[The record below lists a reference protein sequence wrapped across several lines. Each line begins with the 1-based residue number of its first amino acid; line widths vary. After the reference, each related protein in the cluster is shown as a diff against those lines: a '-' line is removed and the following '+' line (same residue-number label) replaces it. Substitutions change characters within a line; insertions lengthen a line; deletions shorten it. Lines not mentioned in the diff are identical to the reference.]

1 MFPTDEPLAPLIG
14 YRPLAAGDLDC
25 VARVWLNG
33 WLSTG
38 IPLAEQPTFLT
49 LRARIEREIATG
61 RWHVTVAVVDGEL
74 VGFVAISPA
83 AGVVEQ
89 LFVAPEHHRQ
99 GIGLALL
106 TLARA
111 DMPNGS
117 SLWTHAENLGAAA
130 FYAKAGMTLVG
141 PGIHPKQGHPILT
154 FAFEPVDA

>member
-14 YRPLAAGDLDC
+14 YRPVAAGDLDY

-49 LRARIEREIATG
+49 LRARIERETVSG
-61 RWHVTVAVVDGEL
+61 RWQITVAVVDGEI

-117 SLWTHAENLGAAA
+117 SLWTHADNFGAAA

-141 PGIHPKQGHPILT
+141 PGIHPKHGHPILT

>member
-14 YRPLAAGDLDC
+14 YRPVAAGDMACL
-25 VARVWLNG
+25 VTVWLNG

-38 IPLAEQPTFLT
+38 IALAEQPTFLI
-49 LRARIEREIATG
+49 LRARIEREIVTG
-61 RWHVTVAVVDGEL
+61 RWQITVAVVDGEL

-106 TLARA
+106 MLARA

-117 SLWTHAENLGAAA
+117 SLWTHADNFGAAA
-130 FYAKAGMTLVG
+130 FYTKAGMILVG